1 MSTGG
6 IDLTEALRCARLA
19 IRLYQG
25 RPVPPRLAQHLN
37 HLETLTAGSV
47 PATDSVAGQT
57 ESEELIGTTE
67 AARILGCSTSYVRR
81 IHTDLDG
88 RQITKHG
95 WLFDRSKVEQYAQQ
109 RDQYRGRPDL
119 AG

>member
-6 IDLTEALRCARLA
+6 IDLTEALRCARLV

-25 RPVPPRLAQHLN
+25 RPVPPRLAQHLR
-37 HLETLTAGSV
+37 HLETLASGSG
-47 PATDSVAGQT
+47 PATDSVAGQP
-57 ESEELIGTTE
+57 ESELIGTTDT
-67 AARILGCSTSYVRR
+67 AQILGCSTSYVRR

-95 WLFDRSKVEQYAQQ
+95 WLFERSKVEQYAQQ
-109 RDQYRGRPDL
+109 RDQYRRRPGL